1 MIENRMAGRARRAT
15 TRALCAVLLSGGAML
30 GLCRGASAQFA
41 FEDDI
46 LPPRIIA
53 WRLAD
58 RGFSGLSRPRFD
70 GRVYVVDA
78 VSPTGVPVRLFVD
91 PAAGAIVG
99 RQRIGA
105 PETYARLER
114 PGPGFGWTEEDAAP
128 RRILRPATPDDVP
141 GPAMRP
147 QRRPAPEALRP
158 GINPDGVNP
167 DIRPRPEAPR
177 KVARAAQPGRQP
189 ELKPALRTVPEAPA
203 PKVAPAEAAKADP
216 AAEPKPDT
224 KSAAIDKTPAA
235 SPAPA
240 NPTPAKPATGGV
252 AEAAKPAAQDWKDP
266 PPDKKPVR
274 IIGGATIVPG
284 PSEKEPAA
292 Q

>member
-1 MIENRMAGRARRAT
+1 MAGRARRAT
-15 TRALCAVLLSGGAML
+15 TRALAAVLLSGAAVL
-30 GLCRGASAQFA
+30 GLCNVASAQFA
-41 FEDDI
+41 FEEDI
-46 LPPRIIA
+46 LPPRVVA

-58 RGFSGLSRPRFD
+58 RGFSGMSRPRFD

-99 RQRIGA
+99 RQRLGA

-114 PGPGFGWTEEDAAP
+114 PAPGFGWTEEDAAP
-128 RRILRPATPDDVP
+128 RRLLRPATPDDVP
-141 GPAMRP
+141 APAARP
-147 QRRPAPEALRP
+147 LRRANPEALRP
-158 GINPDGVNP
+158 EANPDGLNP
-167 DIRPRPEAPR
+167 DGRARPEAPR

-203 PKVAPAEAAKADP
+203 PKVAPVDAAKADS
-216 AAEPKPDT
+216 AADAKPDT
-224 KSAAIDKTPAA
+224 KSAAIEKTPPATAA
-235 SPAPA
+235 PTNAAPA
-240 NPTPAKPATGGV
+240 RPAGGAV
-252 AEAAKPAAQDWKDP
+252 AEAPKPAAQDWKDP

-292 Q
+292 AQ